1 MPISTIG
8 QNGLNAPL
16 SLTTPN
22 LGTPSALVLT
32 NATALP
38 RAALPTGSLLQVVN
52 SNITSSFSTSSSS
65 YTFATNHTISITTT
79 VANSKIVLFCNTP
92 LQLQTGTILGQNTFR
107 SSIDSYTA
115 NLGETVF
122 TNYNEANA
130 GWKQATTLQTV
141 HSPAQAL
148 GTTITYR
155 VYIRAVQ
162 GGTVYFP
169 DSWGLSFSFSFMA
182 MEIAP

>member
-1 MPISTIG
+1 MAISTIG
-8 QNGLNAPL
+8 ANG
-16 SLTTPN
+16 LTTPLPAAN

-65 YTFATNHTISITTT
+65 YTFATNHTVSITTT

-92 LQLQTGTILGQNTFR
+92 LQTSTGLVLAQSTFR
-107 SSIDSYTA
+107 SSVDSYTA
-115 NLGETVF
+115 NIGETVF
-122 TNYNEANA
+122 ANYSEAYS

-155 VYIRAVQ
+155 VYIRSAQ
-162 GGTVYFP
+162 GGNSVYFP
-169 DSWGLSFSFSFMA
+169 DAWGLSFSFSFMA